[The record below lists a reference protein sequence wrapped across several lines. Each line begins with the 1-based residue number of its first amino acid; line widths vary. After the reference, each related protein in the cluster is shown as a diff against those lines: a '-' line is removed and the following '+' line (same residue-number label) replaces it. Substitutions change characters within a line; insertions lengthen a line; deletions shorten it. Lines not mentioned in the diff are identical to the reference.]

1 MSSVV
6 LQLYEIVLLLFAWFD
21 SIGQSITVFV
31 DEVRLMKP
39 LIAIE
44 KDHRNAKEREKSKV
58 AMLCQP
64 RNRDFGRLVTIR
76 ARFLGT
82 LVGCRSAP
90 INVVNVPI
98 GRASTF
104 GTITTLSRRSRSPLA
119 IQARVVAR
127 EDHFFLDG
135 NSNLEKKKDGMTHTL
150 VFIPKRKSFDSIGHS
165 VKSTRYIA
173 QNRKNRI
180 SEHFLSKEIKKRE
193 KWAGIRRTILGMIF
207 LQKTKKRQPW
217 WRRRQLPQVRT
228 TTLSQ

>member
-1 MSSVV
+1 
-6 LQLYEIVLLLFAWFD
+6 
-21 SIGQSITVFV
+21 
-31 DEVRLMKP
+31 MKP

-44 KDHRNAKEREKSKV
+44 KDHRNAKERENSKV

-104 GTITTLSRRSRSPLA
+104 GTITTSSRRSRSPLA
-119 IQARVVAR
+119 ILARVIAR

-135 NSNLEKKKDGMTHTL
+135 NSNLEKKCRGL
-150 VFIPKRKSFDSIGHS
+150 LGPGALEICPKFE
-165 VKSTRYIA
+165 
-173 QNRKNRI
+173 KNPAWRCPEPRPAARG
-180 SEHFLSKEIKKRE
+180 SPAASGGEP
-193 KWAGIRRTILGMIF
+193 
-207 LQKTKKRQPW
+207 QKITA
-217 WRRRQLPQVRT
+217 
-228 TTLSQ
+228 